1 MILRDIKVL
10 DFTRLLPGPM
20 ATRWMVEAGAAV
32 VKMEDPERPDGILA
46 YSQGAFENAALYETL
61 NFGKEIF
68 NHLTFENLALAPVFI
83 DMVKNADVL
92 LEQFKPGLMDKL
104 GIGYEAIKAINPQ
117 IIYIS
122 LSGYGAH
129 RPEPGHDLN
138 FVAESGLL
146 HLLRDENG
154 KPVIPRFQM
163 GDISGSYACYTAVLE
178 GLLERARTN
187 EGSHRLVSMSAA
199 ILPFGIIPFRFAEA
213 GIPQMSDFLAGSIP
227 NYNVYKCVDDEY
239 VVLAALEFHL
249 WQNTVAALSIPEGLK
264 KAFNN
269 PSLVKPLG
277 EFFMQK
283 TSGEWLALAEGKNC
297 CLSLVCHLGDEAFSR
312 SNLERL
318 GAIRLDGGAEIRTVK
333 SPFIV

>member
-20 ATRWMVEAGAAV
+20 ATRWMAEAGATV
-32 VKMEDPERPDGILA
+32 IKMEDPERPDGILA

-61 NFGKEIF
+61 NLGKEIF
-68 NHLTFENLALAPVFI
+68 NRLTFESLASSDVFI
-83 DMVKNADVL
+83 EMVKNSDVL
-92 LEQFKPGLMDKL
+92 LEQFKPGLMEKL
-104 GIGYEAIKAINPQ
+104 GLGYEAIKAINPKL
-117 IIYIS
+117 IYVS

-146 HLLRDENG
+146 HLLRDEKG

-178 GLLERARTN
+178 GLLERSRTH

-213 GIPQMSDFLAGSIP
+213 DIPHMADFLAGSIP
-227 NYNVYKCVDDEY
+227 NYNVYLCADGEY
-239 VVLAALEFHL
+239 IALAALEFHL
-249 WQNTVAALSIPEGLK
+249 WKNVIAALSIPEDLQ

-269 PSLVKPLG
+269 PSQVKFLG
-277 EFFMQK
+277 AFFLQK
-283 TSGEWLALAEGKNC
+283 TSGEWLALAKGKNC
-297 CLSLVCHLGDEAFSR
+297 CLSLVCRPGDETFNQ
-312 SNLERL
+312 SNEERL
-318 GAIRLDGGAEIRTVK
+318 GIVHLKDGVEMRTIK
-333 SPFIV
+333 SPFSI